1 MEASRIFYSLD
12 TIVEIANA
20 TNSSSSNSSG
30 LVEVDTEQSFEQ
42 AVEKL
47 KNLIVEKEN
56 IKIYLESVR

>member
-1 MEASRIFYSLD
+1 LE
-12 TIVEIANA
+12 TIVELAN
-20 TNSSSSNSSG
+20 NSSVPV
-30 LVEVDTEQSFEQ
+30 VEEEEEILEQSFEQ

>member
-12 TIVEIANA
+12 TIVEIAN
-20 TNSSSSNSSG
+20 TTNSSG
-30 LVEVDTEQSFEQ
+30 LVEEDTEQSFEQ

>member
-12 TIVEIANA
+12 TIVEIAN
-20 TNSSSSNSSG
+20 TTNSSG
-30 LVEVDTEQSFEQ
+30 LVEEDTEQSFEQ

-56 IKIYLESVR
+56 IKIYLDSVR